1 MRQVINTLKDITIL
15 SVLNKEILCFIINLL
30 TLNLA
35 VVLQQVQIKHI
46 QIYQGIIILKDVFV
60 FIYFYRLCLSTG
72 LLLYSLKN

>member
-1 MRQVINTLKDITIL
+1 MYILPKLKIYWMRQVINTLKDITIL

-46 QIYQGIIILKDVFV
+46 QIY
-60 FIYFYRLCLSTG
+60 
-72 LLLYSLKN
+72 

>member
-46 QIYQGIIILKDVFV
+46 QIY
-60 FIYFYRLCLSTG
+60 
-72 LLLYSLKN
+72 

>member
-15 SVLNKEILCFIINLL
+15 SVLNKEILCFIVNLL

-46 QIYQGIIILKDVFV
+46 QIYQVMIIFKDIFV
-60 FIYFYRLCLSTG
+60 FIYFYLHCLSAG
-72 LLLYSLKN
+72 LLRYSLKN

>member
-46 QIYQGIIILKDVFV
+46 QIYQVIIILKDIFV
-60 FIYFYRLCLSTG
+60 FIFTG
-72 LLLYSLKN
+72 SVSVQGYSGIA